1 MVNFPI
7 QKVGAKP
14 NVLPN
19 WTVKKIT
26 KPGRYPVAENLG
38 GTNRLMRFFASSC
51 ESLASRMLLDCTFGS
66 AARRLSCDTTKQHT
80 CK

>member
-1 MVNFPI
+1 MYS
-7 QKVGAKP
+7 VGE
-14 NVLPN
+14 LR
-19 WTVKKIT
+19 KKT
-26 KPGRYPVAENLG
+26 KPGRYAIAENLG

-51 ESLASRMLLDCTFGS
+51 ESLASRMLFDCTFGS

>member
-1 MVNFPI
+1 MYYLIGQLKN
-7 QKVGAKP
+7 
-14 NVLPN
+14 
-19 WTVKKIT
+19 IT

-38 GTNRLMRFFASSC
+38 RTNRLMRFFASSC

-66 AARRLSCDTTKQHT
+66 AACRLSCDTTKQHT